1 MSAITTVVP
10 ARVRNLFEIS
20 PRLRGA
26 LTSGPIQI
34 ATVIAVFLIG
44 KAAVPGF
51 AEPYSVKAMLVIA
64 SFLGIA
70 ALGQTFVVLIGGID
84 LSVPALIGVG
94 NVIGA
99 RLSGEGMNSVEVIA
113 IVLAIGL
120 LVGAVNGLVTSAWH
134 LPPLVVTLA
143 TGSVVGGAV
152 LIWTNATLSGSAPS
166 WLTKFTSAASSTGP
180 LPVAPVVVLWLALA
194 VVAQVFIRRS
204 RPGRQIFMLGANR
217 QAAELML
224 VSERT
229 ISTVCFGL
237 CGALASLAGF
247 LLAGFTGA
255 GLFTVGDPYLF
266 LSIAAVVIGG
276 TSLLG
281 GRGGVF
287 RTVVGSLTLVELTT
301 LLVGQSLSSAAQ
313 QAVLGAVIVC
323 VTALYGRDRSVRD
336 RV

>member
-1 MSAITTVVP
+1 MSAITSIVP
-10 ARVRNLFEIS
+10 SRLRHLVEVSPRVR
-20 PRLRGA
+20 GT

-34 ATVIAVFLIG
+34 LTVIAVFLVG
-44 KAAVPGF
+44 RAAVPGF
-51 AEPYSVKAMLVIA
+51 AAPYSVKAMLVIA

-84 LSVPALIGVG
+84 LSVPALIGAG

-113 IVLAIGL
+113 VVLATGL
-120 LVGAVNGLVTSAWH
+120 AVGAVNGFVTSRWH

-152 LIWTNATLSGSAPS
+152 LIWTNATLTGSAPG
-166 WLTKFTSAASSTGP
+166 WLTRFTSAASSTGP

-194 VVAQVFIRRS
+194 VLAQLFILRS

-217 QAAELML
+217 QAAALML

-229 ISTVCFGL
+229 ISALCFGL
-237 CGALASLAGF
+237 SGALAGLAGF

-266 LSIAAVVIGG
+266 QSIAAVVIGG

-287 RTVVGSLTLVELTT
+287 RSVLGSLTLVELTT

-323 VTALYGRDRSVRD
+323 VTALYGRDRNVRD
-336 RV
+336 RI